1 MSDAGSVHKTNSDKD
16 ENKNT
21 RKSTPVTSAEQ
32 QKVYSTPEEYFRAL
46 EKWLQEAYMWQS
58 VTASFPYYLACS
70 QYMNQASGTSNNN
83 TSQNQPGF
91 TFPGQ
96 PTRTQPQNTRQTPA
110 PAQAVP
116 ANGIECKIPAIWKRL
131 AAEFLDFLILFV
143 LKLAVTFMAIDFFE
157 IIDLEKF
164 DVDYKVALQMTHN
177 IIIVEIGYRVVVCL
191 FETFWLQGGGGGR
204 VGGATPGKTVMG
216 LRVVRCENVSV
227 LGDND
232 ETVIIQ
238 PGTNLGLG
246 WAFARSFIKN
256 LVLAVFIPGSYA
268 FLYFR
273 FNRAAYDMICN
284 TIVVEEPITHHRPHQ
299 N

>member
-1 MSDAGSVHKTNSDKD
+1 MSDEGSVPKTTSDND
-16 ENKNT
+16 DNKNASNAT
-21 RKSTPVTSAEQ
+21 PITSTEQ
-32 QKVYSTPEEYFRAL
+32 QKVYSTPEEYFKAL

-58 VTASFPYYLACS
+58 VTASFPYFLACS
-70 QYMNQASGTSNNN
+70 QYMNQVSGASN
-83 TSQNQPGF
+83 TNVSQNQPGF
-91 TFPGQ
+91 TFP
-96 PTRTQPQNTRQTPA
+96 PTTGTRPQNTGQTPP
-110 PAQAVP
+110 PAQAP

-131 AAEFLDFLILFV
+131 AAEFLDFLILFI
-143 LKLAVTFMAIDFFE
+143 LRLAVTFMAIDFFE

-177 IIIVEIGYRVVVCL
+177 IIIVEVGYRIVVCL
-191 FETFWLQGGGGGR
+191 FETFWLQGGVGGR

-227 LGDND
+227 LGAND
-232 ETVIIQ
+232 ETVLVQ

-273 FNRAAYDMICN
+273 FNRAAYDMVCN
-284 TIVVEEPITHHRPHQ
+284 TIVVEEPITRHRPHQ